1 MKEKNGF
8 DIFITHLISKNIDRI
23 STYIFLLFNV
33 LWKKIKLYNIE
44 KELDNIK
51 NYYQK
56 KRINTR

>member
-1 MKEKNGF
+1 MKELNNQNK
-8 DIFITHLISKNIDRI
+8 HQK
-23 STYIFLLFNV
+23 YQK
-33 LWKKIKLYNIE
+33 KKIKLYNIE

>member
-1 MKEKNGF
+1 MKELNNQKKHQNYQ
-8 DIFITHLISKNIDRI
+8 K
-23 STYIFLLFNV
+23 
-33 LWKKIKLYNIE
+33 KKIKLYNIE